1 MARSFCVLL
10 VGVRRTGITAR
21 QGKWRGAMNA
31 RFRIRTGDGRE
42 LEPRTVE
49 IFSELVRSGVVRPR
63 DLVFDALTGEWVPA
77 ESHPMVRLLQDPLV
91 NDPLSATLDAPLDL
105 VEPEER
111 CPEEEAR
118 DFIRRMDAE
127 READPQVA
135 PLARELSLTSARPG
149 VEEMAQPS
157 PAVGGPRPPGRSMPS
172 ERPSPVAAVRAA
184 SQRRRRSRLL
194 VPASAGAALV
204 VAVLALP
211 APREAPQ
218 VPARVA
224 VGLAPR
230 ADGALPAA
238 EAWVREAALD
248 AFAGKVEIL
257 RQELG
262 LGDPPADWLEGRY
275 LARAASY
282 PEVREYWERMA
293 AVLDETRAREVGL
306 YREAYLEVAEGRGMA
321 GPLRSLRLATALEDF
336 SAAEAARGGVYARGR
351 EMAAAALALH
361 DVLVAL
367 GPRVTYEPL
376 RGGRVSA
383 DPVLEAAGAD
393 PEAQLLLESALDRVL
408 GSLRGVDG
416 ASLRDRNRMGSWLAE
431 ALAEV
436 SG

>member
-1 MARSFCVLL
+1 
-10 VGVRRTGITAR
+10 
-21 QGKWRGAMNA
+21 MNA

-63 DLVFDALTGEWVPA
+63 DLVFDALTGDWLPA
-77 ESHPMVRLLQDPLV
+77 EAHPMVRLLHDPLV
-91 NDPLSATLDAPLDL
+91 NGPLSPTLDAPLDL

-118 DFIRRMDAE
+118 AFIRRMDAE
-127 READPQVA
+127 READPEKA
-135 PLARELSLTSARPG
+135 PLARELSLMSARPG
-149 VEEMAQPS
+149 VEEMAPP
-157 PAVGGPRPPGRSMPS
+157 PAAVGEHRPVGGPGTPA
-172 ERPSPVAAVRAA
+172 RPSHRAGLRTP
-184 SQRRRRSRLL
+184 SRRLRRSRLL

-211 APREAPQ
+211 ALREAPEL
-218 VPARVA
+218 PARVA
-224 VGLAPR
+224 VGPALR
-230 ADGALPAA
+230 ADAVLPAA
-238 EAWVREAALD
+238 ETWVREAALD
-248 AFAGKVEIL
+248 AFAGKVEAL

-275 LARAASY
+275 LAGAASY

-293 AVLDETRAREVGL
+293 AVLDETRAREAGL
-306 YREAYLEVAEGRGMA
+306 YREAYLEVAEGLGMA

-336 SAAEAARGGVYARGR
+336 SAAKPARDGVYARGL

-367 GPRVTYEPL
+367 GSRVTYEPL

-383 DPVLEAAGAD
+383 DPVLEAAGSD

-416 ASLRDRNRMGSWLAE
+416 ASPRDRNRLGSWLAE

>member
-1 MARSFCVLL
+1 
-10 VGVRRTGITAR
+10 
-21 QGKWRGAMNA
+21 MNA
-31 RFRIRTGDGRE
+31 RFRIRTGDGKE

-49 IFSELVRSGVVRPR
+49 IFSELVRSGVVRPS
-63 DLVFDALTGEWVPA
+63 DLILDALTGEWVPA
-77 ESHPMVRLLQDPLV
+77 GSHPMVRLLQDPLV
-91 NDPLSATLDAPLDL
+91 NGPLSPTLDARLDL

-118 DFIRRMDAE
+118 DFIRRMEAE
-127 READPQVA
+127 READPQAV
-135 PLARELSLTSARPG
+135 PLARELSLMSARPG
-149 VEEMAQPS
+149 VEEMAPSS
-157 PAVGGPRPPGRSMPS
+157 PAVGRPIPPERSEPPG
-172 ERPSPVAAVRAA
+172 RPSPVAGVGAA
-184 SQRRRRSRLL
+184 SQERRRARLL
-194 VPASAGAALV
+194 VPAAAGAAAV

-211 APREAPQ
+211 GPREVPEA
-218 VPARVA
+218 PARVA
-224 VGLAPR
+224 VGLATR
-230 ADGALPAA
+230 SDGALPAA
-238 EAWVREAALD
+238 EAWVRESALD

-275 LARAASY
+275 LAQAASY
-282 PEVREYWERMA
+282 PEVREHWERMA
-293 AVLDETRAREVGL
+293 AVLDETRAREASL
-306 YREAYLEVAEGRGMA
+306 YREAYLDVAEELGMA

-336 SAAEAARGGVYARGR
+336 SAAEAARDGVYARGR

-367 GPRVTYEPL
+367 GPRVTYEPM

-408 GSLRGVDG
+408 RSLRGVDG
-416 ASLRDRNRMGSWLAE
+416 ASLRDRNRMGSWLADE
-431 ALAEV
+431 LAAV